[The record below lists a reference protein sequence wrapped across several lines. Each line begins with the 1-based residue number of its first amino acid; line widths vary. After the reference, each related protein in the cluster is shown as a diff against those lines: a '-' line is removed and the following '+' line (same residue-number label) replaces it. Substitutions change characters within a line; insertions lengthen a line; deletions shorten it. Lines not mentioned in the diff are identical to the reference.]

1 MNTANSESD
10 INNYLHQGQTDYIS
24 YNSIYNE
31 VLDKVKKG
39 LESQRS
45 SSSILKKNSKKNNSD
60 DYSKNDENVHPED
73 IALFQDDD
81 SDDSDSDDFLE
92 WENSDNESV
101 YNSRFR
107 GGLTRAKSHINDI
120 NDYNNTNKPST
131 DHNLDIVKDRIVLN
145 KHFQK
150 IYGFND
156 SSFRHGDY
164 EMNNNHDE
172 DDSDNESVSESEEKE
187 SLDNKEHEHE
197 MVKEEET
204 PVTEKITE
212 EESPI
217 KTVTEE
223 ITVDTTDN
231 TETKDHSNESKDDLE
246 KQFYNELRKA
256 SMIIDLQQHY
266 RLRDGVK
273 NKEDLKQEIVEGYN
287 SLHNKN
293 YSSED
298 LPDFQNIDNL
308 EEVEAKVIE
317 PTKDT
322 NNSSTHTMNPTLSLL
337 TDINEAT
344 KNTDVPEAEV
354 EAEEDADEHDNNQL
368 INDTWKFLFN
378 NQYSLQFLSKSLK
391 SSREK
396 LSIHDVIK
404 NKDTKST
411 LMTESTLTKTTEED
425 HKKTEPEASTSSSNH
440 SKFELNNSL
449 MSNILQHNLKNEEKL
464 MKDREEEEV
473 LRKNKE
479 NDWLSFVQ
487 KELASMNLSSTPSS
501 SSHNTKKEI
510 DKDKKTDY
518 SKFIPNKIP
527 TAPKFEFTIHEDET
541 Q

>member
-10 INNYLHQGQTDYIS
+10 INNYLHKGQADYIS

-39 LESQRS
+39 LEGQRS
-45 SSSILKKNSKKNNSD
+45 SSSILKKNSKKNT
-60 DYSKNDENVHPED
+60 SKNDENIHPED

-81 SDDSDSDDFLE
+81 SDDSESDDFLE

-120 NDYNNTNKPST
+120 NDFNNTNKST
-131 DHNLDIVKDRIVLN
+131 DNNLDIVKDRIVLN

-164 EMNNNHDE
+164 DMYNNHDE
-172 DDSDNESVSESEEKE
+172 DDSDNESINESNNKYEENE
-187 SLDNKEHEHE
+187 NR
-197 MVKEEET
+197 MGEEET
-204 PVTEKITE
+204 PITENTTE
-212 EESPI
+212 EEPPMT
-217 KTVTEE
+217 TVTEE
-223 ITVDTTDN
+223 MTMNTTEN
-231 TETKDHSNESKDDLE
+231 NSSNDDLE

-266 RLRDGVK
+266 RIRDGVK

-308 EEVEAKVIE
+308 EEVEAKIIDYNINSTE
-317 PTKDT
+317 PA
-322 NNSSTHTMNPTLSLL
+322 NTMNSTLSLL
-337 TDINEAT
+337 DDINEAT
-344 KNTDVPEAEV
+344 KNNNDDV
-354 EAEEDADEHDNNQL
+354 EENNEEEKENNQL

-378 NQYSLQFLSKSLK
+378 NPYSLQFLSKSLK
-391 SSREK
+391 SSHEK
-396 LSIHDVIK
+396 LSYHDAIK
-404 NKDTKST
+404 NED
-411 LMTESTLTKTTEED
+411 TKTTSITESVITEKTEED
-425 HKKTEPEASTSSSNH
+425 NSKTEPEASTSGD

-449 MSNILQHNLKNEEKL
+449 ISNILQHNQKNEKKL
-464 MKDREEEEV
+464 MKDREEEEL

-487 KELASMNLSSTPSS
+487 KELATMNLSSNT
-501 SSHNTKKEI
+501 SSHNKKET
-510 DKDKKTDY
+510 DKGKKVDY
-518 SKFIPNKIP
+518 SKFIPNQIS
-527 TAPKFEFTIHEDET
+527 TAPKFEFTIQQDET
-541 Q
+541 K